1 MIDILDFIPY
11 GTTDQ
16 PMKREDLVRL
26 TNMTDRDVRD
36 AIEVAKSKGYPVIN
50 VGNGYYIPDDPN
62 DPNLKI
68 YNQRETSR
76 ALKILKGTK
85 AHRMLLKIDLN
96 QEVLDL

>member
-11 GTTDQ
+11 GTTDE

-26 TNMTDRDVRD
+26 TNLNDREVRD
-36 AIEVAKSKGYPVIN
+36 AIEGAKANGYPVVN

-62 DPNLKI
+62 DPNLME

-85 AHRMLLKIDLN
+85 AHRRMLKIDLN